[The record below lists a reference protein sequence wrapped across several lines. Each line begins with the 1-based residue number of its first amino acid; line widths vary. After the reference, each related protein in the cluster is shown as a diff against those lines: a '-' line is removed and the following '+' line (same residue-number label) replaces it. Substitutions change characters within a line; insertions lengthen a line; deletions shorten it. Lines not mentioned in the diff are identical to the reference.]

1 VNPPRRGIGE
11 DLAGWLESS
20 GTRHVLYS
28 SCNNVS
34 SLARDLERMPSLRPR
49 RALLLD
55 MSRTRAT
62 TSCWCC
68 WSGAETSSHSL
79 WSTGPRAAAV
89 SVVAA

>member
-1 VNPPRRGIGE
+1 VVVNPPRRGIGE

-20 GTRHVLYS
+20 GTRRVLYS

-55 MSRTRAT
+55 MFPNTRHHELLVLLER
-62 TSCWCC
+62 C
-68 WSGAETSSHSL
+68 
-79 WSTGPRAAAV
+79 
-89 SVVAA
+89 